1 MKLKELKE
9 YINSLPEEL
18 DNQEVYIRNYNME
31 QGLTYEPV
39 KSLQPVKVKSE
50 KRMYTDSFDGMAYY
64 AYTIRQAND
73 NNNSTDALE
82 VSTY

>member
-18 DNQEVYIRNYNME
+18 DEQEVYIKNYNME
-31 QGLTYEPV
+31 QGLIYEPI
-39 KSLQPVKVKSE
+39 KSLQSVKVKSE
-50 KRMYTDSFDGMAYY
+50 RRMYTDSFDGMAYY
-64 AYTIRQAND
+64 AYTIRQSSKD
-73 NNNSTDALE
+73 DSTDALE

>member
-9 YINSLPEEL
+9 YINSLSEEL

-31 QGLTYEPV
+31 QGLIYEPV

-73 NNNSTDALE
+73 NNSTDALE
-82 VSTY
+82 ISTY

>member
-1 MKLKELKE
+1 MKLKEFKE
-9 YINSLPEEL
+9 YINNLPEEL

-31 QGLTYEPV
+31 QGLIYEPV

-50 KRMYTDSFDGMAYY
+50 KRMYTNSFDGMAYY
-64 AYTIRQAND
+64 AYTVRQAN
-73 NNNSTDALE
+73 NNDSTDALE

>member
-39 KSLQPVKVKSE
+39 KSLQPVKVK
-50 KRMYTDSFDGMAYY
+50 KRKKNVYRF
-64 AYTIRQAND
+64 I
-73 NNNSTDALE
+73 
-82 VSTY
+82 

>member
-18 DNQEVYIRNYNME
+18 DNQEVYIKNYNME

-50 KRMYTDSFDGMAYY
+50 RKMYTDSFDGMAYY
-64 AYTIRQAND
+64 AYTIRQGSKD
-73 NNNSTDALE
+73 DSTDALE

>member
-31 QGLTYEPV
+31 QGLN
-39 KSLQPVKVKSE
+39 K
-50 KRMYTDSFDGMAYY
+50 
-64 AYTIRQAND
+64 
-73 NNNSTDALE
+73 
-82 VSTY
+82 

>member
-1 MKLKELKE
+1 MKLKEFKE

-18 DNQEVYIRNYNME
+18 DNQEGYIRNYNIK

-50 KRMYTDSFDGMAYY
+50 RKMYTDSFDGMAYY
-64 AYTIRQAND
+64 AYTIRQAN
-73 NNNSTDALE
+73 NNDSTNALE

>member
-1 MKLKELKE
+1 MKLKEFKE

-64 AYTIRQAND
+64 AYTIRQGSKD
-73 NNNSTDALE
+73 DSTDALE